1 MGMSMNNEKSPT
13 NYYVPAQSRWP
24 IIGAVAL
31 FFIALGSGLTVMQ
44 LNNNQLSGVFL
55 LIIGLLILFVMLFFW
70 FKDVIHESTT
80 GLYSAQ
86 MDVSFKQA
94 MLWFIFSEVM
104 FFVAFFGVLFY
115 ARNLSVPWLGGAANN
130 VMTQEI
136 LWPDFQSFWPL
147 LKTPAGDTTQ
157 AMGWQGL
164 PLINT
169 LILLTSSVTLH
180 IAEKAIQHNQRL
192 RLKTF
197 MAITL
202 LLGSCFLFLQANEY
216 IHAYQELGLTL
227 QSGIYGNTFY
237 LLTGFHGLHVT
248 LGLILL
254 SIVFIRI
261 VKGHL
266 NAQHHFVLT
275 AGSRYWHFV
284 DVVWLCLFFLVYVF

>member
-1 MGMSMNNEKSPT
+1 MSVDNEKSPQR
-13 NYYVPAQSRWP
+13 YYVPAQSPWP

-31 FFIALGSGLTVMQ
+31 FFVAIGAGLSIMQ
-44 LNNNQLSGVFL
+44 INNSDVSGVYI
-55 LIIGLLILFVMLFFW
+55 LIVGLSVLFVMLFSW
-70 FKDVIHESTT
+70 FKDVINESTS
-80 GLYSAQ
+80 GLYSKQ
-86 MDVSFKQA
+86 MDITFKQA

-104 FFVAFFGVLFY
+104 FFLVFFGALFY
-115 ARNLSVPWLGGAANN
+115 TRHISVPWLGGASNN
-130 VMTQEI
+130 VMTQQI

-180 IAEKAIQHNQRL
+180 LAENAIKSDQRVKLKA
-192 RLKTF
+192 F
-197 MAITL
+197 MIITII
-202 LLGSCFLFLQANEY
+202 LGVCFLFLQANEY

-227 QSGIYGNTFY
+227 QSGVYGNTFY

-248 LGLILL
+248 LGLILII
-254 SIVFIRI
+254 IVFLR
-261 VKGHL
+261 VLRGHFDS
-266 NAQHHFVLT
+266 QHHFAFT
-275 AGSRYWHFV
+275 AGSWYWHFV